1 MPAGLLGEQGVRGG
15 CAGACG
21 RQRIHLAAR
30 QLLRAS
36 LASAA
41 PRSDISVRSFGPIRR
56 RFYHNARYLSC
67 AGSLQSSGSPAS
79 SSVRHAIDTAWRPSA
94 MGAGFHGGHGRSRL
108 LMAGLSVFFRFVSL
122 QWRGRSV
129 CPHCHMQ
136 FAAKWSRKVMYDFPY
151 FAHIRVN
158 MQLQLQDDAAA
169 HPWPPERR
177 RPALAA

>member
-1 MPAGLLGEQGVRGG
+1 MPAGLLGEQGLRGG

-41 PRSDISVRSFGPIRR
+41 PRSDSSVRSFGPIRR

-94 MGAGFHGGHGRSRL
+94 MALDTVGRRFWCSKRLVLRGFVIRTALVDAETYSSARGSFD
-108 LMAGLSVFFRFVSL
+108 AISSYVVSFYEKSSFFF
-122 QWRGRSV
+122 Q
-129 CPHCHMQ
+129 
-136 FAAKWSRKVMYDFPY
+136 K
-151 FAHIRVN
+151 
-158 MQLQLQDDAAA
+158 
-169 HPWPPERR
+169 
-177 RPALAA
+177 